1 MTVDPRERT
10 YPGVISP
17 VQDPTHRPEQR
28 QRPGKTGLELLEAD
42 ITRHVD
48 DEEDEVFLEFR
59 ASVPYA
65 ELEAVGAKVAEAKA
79 NRTR

>member
-1 MTVDPRERT
+1 MTLDLRERT

-17 VQDPTHRPEQR
+17 VQDPTPALSKDSA
-28 QRPGKTGLELLEAD
+28 PAGPACKLLEAD

-65 ELEAVGAKVAEAKA
+65 ELEAVGARVAEAKA